1 MSMYSME
8 DIARFAEGDMKGEE
22 LIQFENALK
31 TDKDLQANLAFYQ
44 NVHSSLKMKLVPD
57 LKDQEF
63 KASLSEISE
72 NYFRKETKVI
82 SMRRYLAW
90 TSAIAAVF
98 VLFLIWAPWDK
109 NLYRQYADTNM
120 LAMAERGDKTEE
132 QMQKAA
138 DAFNKKDFSSAKKAL
153 EKVNKVEP
161 ENAMAQYYFAITLL
175 ETGEIQ
181 KSRKVLDEIFNGTSI
196 FKYDAAFYM
205 ALSFLK
211 EKDEQQSISWLKKIP
226 ADSDRYKKSQELLN
240 KLL

>member
-1 MSMYSME
+1 MYTME

-31 TDKDLQANLAFYQ
+31 TDKDVQANLAYYQ
-44 NVHSSLKMKLVPD
+44 NVYSSLKMKLGADEKD
-57 LKDQEF
+57 LDF
-63 KASLSEISE
+63 KVALSEISD
-72 NYFRKETKVI
+72 NYFRKEAKVI

-98 VLFLIWAPWDK
+98 VMFLVWAPWNK
-109 NLYRQYADTNM
+109 SLYRQYADTNM
-120 LAMAERGDKTEE
+120 LAMAERGDNKTEE
-132 QMQKAA
+132 HMQNAA
-138 DAFNKKDFSSAKKAL
+138 DAFNKKDFFSAKKAL
-153 EKVNKVEP
+153 AKVTKVEP
-161 ENAMAQYYFAITLL
+161 ENAMAQYYYAITLL
-175 ETGEIQ
+175 ETEEIQ
-181 KSRKVLDEIFNGTSI
+181 KSRKVLNEIYNGTSI

-226 ADSDRYKKSQELLN
+226 ADSDRYEKSQELLN